1 MCVIK
6 YSVLLK
12 LEGRV
17 MKTCQ
22 ATRSRCQPRT
32 GTDQSGP
39 QGSRC
44 GWAVEEYNNRDN
56 NYHSIH
62 KGHPKRFRKFQL
74 RSSFVAPSSEE
85 L

>member
-6 YSVLLK
+6 YSVLFK

-39 QGSRC
+39 QGSTC
-44 GWAVEEYNNRDN
+44 GWAVEEYNN
-56 NYHSIH
+56 IIIIIVFT
-62 KGHPKRFRKFQL
+62 KGIQRGLENF
-74 RSSFVAPSSEE
+74 SFVAPSSEE